1 MNVTIDPLVSVVI
14 PTYNHAHYLG
24 RALQSLLA
32 QTYINWEAIVVD
44 NHSTDNTDDIM
55 SSFTDPRITC
65 LKIHNNGV
73 IAASRNMG
81 IRAAKGEWIAFLD
94 SDDWWTVDKLQVCFE
109 RINDNVD
116 LIYHDLEIVRDPP
129 AFFGKKIIKTRQV
142 KNPVLMDLLVNGNAL
157 SNSSVVVRKRL
168 LDKIGG
174 IDENVDMI
182 ASEDYSTWLRIAQ
195 ITDKFI
201 YLPRNLGY
209 YLLHDHGISRKDMY
223 VPARTSVSEFIYLL
237 DEQQKTKIESRFRYA
252 KGRFSCISGNY
263 TDASD
268 SLLFSLMHG
277 AISIKLKSVLF
288 LMVIAY
294 GKMTELLSKK
304 RQS

>member
-1 MNVTIDPLVSVVI
+1 MNVTAGPLVSVVI
-14 PTYNHAHYLG
+14 PTYNHAHYLD
-24 RALQSLLA
+24 RALQSVLD
-32 QTYINWEAIVVD
+32 QTYTNWEAIAID
-44 NHSTDNTDDIM
+44 NHSTDNTDEVM
-55 SSFTDPRITC
+55 GSFTDPRITY

-94 SDDWWTVDKLQVCFE
+94 SDDWWTVTKLQVCFE

-129 AFFGKKIIKTRQV
+129 VFFRKEIIKTWQV
-142 KNPVLMDLLVNGNAL
+142 RKPVLMDLLVNGNAL

-168 LDKIGG
+168 LDEIGG

-182 ASEDYSTWLRIAQ
+182 ACEDYNAWLRIAQ

-201 YLPRNLGY
+201 YLPRSLGY
-209 YLLHDHGISRKDMY
+209 YLLHDHGISRKDVS
-223 VPARTSVSEFIYLL
+223 VPARTSVSKFIHLL

-252 KGRFSCISGNY
+252 KGRFSYVVGNY
-263 TDASD
+263 TDAKD
-268 SLLFSLMHG
+268 NLLFSLRHG
-277 AISIKLKSVLF
+277 AILIKLKSVLS
-288 LMVIAY
+288 LMMIAY
-294 GKMTELLSKK
+294 KKVTEFLFKGL
-304 RQS
+304 QS

>member
-1 MNVTIDPLVSVVI
+1 MSVTAGPLVSVVI
-14 PTYNHAHYLG
+14 PTYNHARYLS
-24 RALQSLLA
+24 RALQSMLD
-32 QTYINWEAIVVD
+32 QTYTNWEAIAID
-44 NHSTDNTDDIM
+44 NHSTDNTDEVIG
-55 SSFTDPRITC
+55 SFTDPRIIS

-109 RINDNVD
+109 CINDNVD

-129 AFFGKKIIKTRQV
+129 VFCGKKIIKTRHV
-142 KNPVLMDLLVNGNAL
+142 KKPVLIDLLVNGNAL
-157 SNSSVVVRKRL
+157 SNSSVVVRKIL
-168 LDKIGG
+168 LDEIGG

-182 ASEDYSTWLRIAQ
+182 ASEDYATWLRIAQ

-201 YLPRNLGY
+201 YLPRSLGY
-209 YLLHDHGISRKDMY
+209 YLLHEHGISRKDMY
-223 VPARTSVSEFIYLL
+223 VPARTSVSGFIYLL
-237 DEQQKTKIESRFRYA
+237 DEKQKTKIESRFRYA
-252 KGRFSCISGNY
+252 KGRYSCITANY
-263 TDASD
+263 TDAID

-277 AISIKLKSVLF
+277 VVSIKLKSVLC

-294 GKMTELLSKK
+294 RKMIELLSGK
-304 RQS
+304 RKS